1 MKNDVFLI
9 ADVFGRIFEVSTKKH
24 GIYPLYFV
32 SIHSYRYQ
40 RALKYTDI
48 KLQTVQDKDDLI
60 LLFESK
66 RRGGISSPM
75 EDRYLL

>member
-1 MKNDVFLI
+1 MKKDVILI

-40 RALKYTDI
+40 RALKNTDI
-48 KLQTVQDKDDLI
+48 NLQTVQDNDLI

-75 EDRYLL
+75 EGSYLL